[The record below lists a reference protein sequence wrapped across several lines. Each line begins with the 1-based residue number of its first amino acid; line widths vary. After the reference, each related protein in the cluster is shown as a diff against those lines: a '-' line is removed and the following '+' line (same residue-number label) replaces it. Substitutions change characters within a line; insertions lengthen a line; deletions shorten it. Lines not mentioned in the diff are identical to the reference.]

1 MTPKTLNQAALILAA
16 AREVGEGPVE
26 QMKGI
31 AICLRN
37 REKAGWAEDILGVIE
52 LMDESAAHEPSGF
65 VLDGNNRDLQRFAYD
80 IEQVYYEGLAGL
92 PDGEG
97 EGLHEAKYWCFTSRP
112 VRDWFRDE
120 IIRDPKNHPNRAQI
134 GPIMFFD

>member
-16 AREVGEGPVE
+16 AREVGEGSVE

-52 LMDESAAHEPSGF
+52 SMDEHSAHEPSKHK
-65 VLDGNNRDLQRFAYD
+65 LDSRTLQRFTHD
-80 IEQVYYEGLAGL
+80 IDQVYYEGGADL

-97 EGLHEAKYWCFTSRP
+97 GGLNEAKYWCFMNRP
-112 VRDWFRDE
+112 IRGEFTYN
-120 IIRDPKNHPNRAQI
+120 IIRDPQNHPNRGQI